1 MQKKKVK
8 KPDTWEA
15 GGRVIIIGFRVRKL
29 NLQGPWQTLKETE
42 LVASFLCSIL
52 GPSVRA
58 KAAASA
64 AALLLKLFPA
74 LVLAP
79 MFIII
84 QLPRHLIICVIK
96 LDTNICKM
104 PRPPPIKGQL
114 KGKSDVIFIYS

>member
-1 MQKKKVK
+1 M
-8 KPDTWEA
+8 
-15 GGRVIIIGFRVRKL
+15 IIVGFRVRKL

-42 LVASFLCSIL
+42 LVASFFCSIL

-58 KAAASA
+58 KAAAGA

-79 MFIII
+79 LSIII
-84 QLPRHLIICVIK
+84 QLPRHLITCVIN

-104 PRPPPIKGQL
+104 PRSPPINGQL
-114 KGKSDVIFIYS
+114 KRKIDFTFIYS